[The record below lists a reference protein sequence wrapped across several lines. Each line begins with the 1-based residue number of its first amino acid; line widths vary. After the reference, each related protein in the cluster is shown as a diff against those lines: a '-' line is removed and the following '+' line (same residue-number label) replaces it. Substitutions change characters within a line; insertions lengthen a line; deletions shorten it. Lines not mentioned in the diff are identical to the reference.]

1 MWKKSCHRVSVPW
14 DSSFI
19 SEQHCPRPYKC
30 CGLSNARVW
39 NKSVS
44 LHLCPLRF
52 LLYLKTTLSSN
63 ARVWNQSVSLNL
75 GPLRFHQLS
84 STTSLAPDLPNFSPL
99 SNSRGQVE
107 MLCWKKI
114 QLFFIFLPLV
124 MVELILFVSNNLI
137 TLLLLFKLRIWIV
150 ETSQELRMLSRSLSV
165 Y

>member
-1 MWKKSCHRVSVPW
+1 MSRLVTNPLTSLWKNACHRVSVPW
-14 DSSFI
+14 DSSYI
-19 SEQHCPRPYKC
+19 LKQHCPRLYKC
-30 CGLSNARVW
+30 CGLSNARVS

-84 STTSLAPDLPNFSPL
+84 STTSLAPDLPNFSSL

-107 MLCWKKI
+107 MLHWEKI
-114 QLFFIFLPLV
+114 QLFLIFLPFV
-124 MVELILFVSNNLI
+124 MVKGISFVSRNLS
-137 TLLLLFKLRIWIV
+137 THLLLSKL
-150 ETSQELRMLSRSLSV
+150 EFGN
-165 Y
+165 